1 LQQVT
6 GQGPAG
12 YEAAGSRAEGQG
24 TAALEIGGLSYSY
37 GKRKALSDIDI
48 TLPPGRF
55 VVLLGPNGAG
65 KTTLFSLVTRLF
77 STQSGSIRVFGHDT
91 ARAPGAALSLLGVV
105 FQQRTLDLDLTAG
118 QNLIYHAALHGMGF
132 RDGGRR
138 AKEELSRTGL
148 SSEIGRK
155 VRQLSGGQL
164 RRVEIARA
172 LLHEPKL
179 LLCDE
184 ATVGLDIGSRAE
196 LLRYVRSLVAER
208 GLAILWAT
216 HLVDEVDPDDWVI
229 VLHKGRILRQG
240 ICREILAES
249 GAAELSAALQR
260 LWDAA

>member
-1 LQQVT
+1 
-6 GQGPAG
+6 
-12 YEAAGSRAEGQG
+12 
-24 TAALEIGGLSYSY
+24 
-37 GKRKALSDIDI
+37 
-48 TLPPGRF
+48 

-77 STQSGSIRVFGHDT
+77 SAPAGSIRVFGHDT
-91 ARAPGAALSLLGVV
+91 AREPGAALSLLGVV

-118 QNLIYHAALHGMGF
+118 QNLIYHATLHGMGF
-132 RDGGRR
+132 RDGRRR
-138 AKEELSRTGL
+138 AKEELARTGL
-148 SSEIGRK
+148 AGEIRRK

-172 LLHEPKL
+172 LLHAPKL

-208 GLAILWAT
+208 RLAILWAT
-216 HLVDEVDPDDWVI
+216 HLVDEVRPEDVVI

-240 ICREILAES
+240 ICREILAD
-249 GAAELSAALQR
+249 GGVAELTAALQR
-260 LWDAA
+260 LWDSA

>member
-1 LQQVT
+1 MQPVST
-6 GQGPAG
+6 EAPA
-12 YEAAGSRAEGQG
+12 AIPDG
-24 TAALEIGGLSYSY
+24 TTPALAVSGLSYSY
-37 GKRKALSDIDI
+37 GRRKALADIGFD
-48 TLPPGRF
+48 LPAGRF

-77 STQSGSIRVFGHDT
+77 SAPAGSIRVFGHDT
-91 ARAPGAALSLLGVV
+91 SREPGAALSLLGVV

-118 QNLIYHAALHGMGF
+118 QNLIYHAMLHGMAFG
-132 RDGGRR
+132 DGRRR
-138 AKEELSRTGL
+138 AKEELARTGL
-148 SSEIGRK
+148 AGEIDRK

-172 LLHEPKL
+172 LLHAPKL

-208 GLAILWAT
+208 QLAILWAT
-216 HLVDEVDPDDWVI
+216 HLVDEVGADDTVI

-240 ICREILAES
+240 ICREILSEG
-249 GAAELSAALQR
+249 GAAELTAALQR
-260 LWDAA
+260 LWDAP

>member
-1 LQQVT
+1 MQPVSAEA
-6 GQGPAG
+6 PAAIPG
-12 YEAAGSRAEGQG
+12 G
-24 TAALEIGGLSYSY
+24 TTPALAVSGLSYSY
-37 GKRKALSDIDI
+37 GRRKALADIGFD
-48 TLPPGRF
+48 LPAGRF

-77 STQSGSIRVFGHDT
+77 SAPAGSIRVFGHDIS
-91 ARAPGAALSLLGVV
+91 REPGAALSLLGVV

-118 QNLIYHAALHGMGF
+118 QNLIYHAMLHGMPF
-132 RDGGRR
+132 SDGRRR
-138 AKEELSRTGL
+138 AKEELARTGL
-148 SSEIGRK
+148 TGEIDRK

-172 LLHEPKL
+172 LLHAPRL

-196 LLRYVRSLVAER
+196 LLRYVRNLVAER
-208 GLAILWAT
+208 QLAILWAT
-216 HLVDEVDPDDWVI
+216 HLVDEVAPDDTVI

-240 ICREILAES
+240 ICREILSEG
-249 GAAELSAALQR
+249 GAAELTTALQR

>member
-1 LQQVT
+1 MQPVSAEA
-6 GQGPAG
+6 PA
-12 YEAAGSRAEGQG
+12 AIPDG
-24 TAALEIGGLSYSY
+24 TTPALAVSGLSYSY
-37 GKRKALSDIDI
+37 GRRKALADIGFD
-48 TLPPGRF
+48 LPAGRF

-77 STQSGSIRVFGHDT
+77 SAPVGSIRVFGHDT
-91 ARAPGAALSLLGVV
+91 SREPGAALSLLGVV

-118 QNLIYHAALHGMGF
+118 QNLIYHAMLHGMPFGAG
-132 RDGGRR
+132 RRR
-138 AKEELSRTGL
+138 AKEELARTGL
-148 SSEIGRK
+148 AGEIDRK

-172 LLHEPKL
+172 LLHAPRL

-208 GLAILWAT
+208 QLAILWAT
-216 HLVDEVDPDDWVI
+216 HLVDEVAPDDTVI

-240 ICREILAES
+240 ICREILSEG
-249 GAAELSAALQR
+249 GAAELTTALQR

>member
-1 LQQVT
+1 LQPVSADIP
-6 GQGPAG
+6 GAEAVPAL
-12 YEAAGSRAEGQG
+12 AVS
-24 TAALEIGGLSYSY
+24 GLSYSY
-37 GKRKALSDIDI
+37 GRRKALADVSFE
-48 TLPPGRF
+48 LPAGRF

-65 KTTLFSLVTRLF
+65 KTTLFSLATRLF
-77 STQSGSIRVFGHDT
+77 SAPAGSIRVFGHDT

-118 QNLIYHAALHGMGF
+118 QNLIYHATLHGMRF
-132 RDGGRR
+132 RDGRRR
-138 AKEELSRTGL
+138 AKEELARTGL
-148 SSEIGRK
+148 AGEIDRK

-172 LLHEPKL
+172 LLHAPKL

-196 LLRYVRSLVAER
+196 LLRYVRGLVAER
-208 GLAILWAT
+208 RLAILWAT
-216 HLVDEVDPDDWVI
+216 HLVDEVGPEDAVI

-240 ICREILAES
+240 TCREILADG
-249 GAAELSAALQR
+249 GAAELTAALQR